1 MTDIS
6 NKLREAR
13 ALIERGWCQRAYGR
27 DADGCSV
34 YEDNP
39 SAICWCASGAINAK
53 ADYAARR
60 VFGEAIGTDCIPG
73 WNDAPERTQAEVL
86 AAFDK
91 AIELAEAQS

>member
-1 MTDIS
+1 MSAVAD
-6 NKLREAR
+6 NLREAK
-13 ALIERGWCQRAYGR
+13 ALIERGWCRGDYAK
-27 DADGCSV
+27 DANGCSV

-53 ADYAARR
+53 AGYVERR
-60 VFGEAIGTDCIPG
+60 VFSQAIGTTCIPG

-91 AIELAEAQS
+91 AIELAETSA